1 MKNLVR
7 ANDTGNEPRAIR
19 IATVFAPSDAM
30 AETSKDV
37 WSIKQQCAEG
47 RVISGFEPAHRR

>member
-30 AETSKDV
+30 AGLSEDV